1 MNFKGKMREKSG
13 ITLIT
18 LVVTIIVLLILAGV
32 SIATLTGENGILTR
46 AQDAKTQTGIA
57 DEKEAIGLA
66 YNGVMAEN
74 QGRGEVTSEKLKLE
88 LSRNGRTDVTD
99 VTGSNPITVTFDS
112 GRSYEIDTNG
122 NIKEVSSVT
131 NPYGEDWDYAWV
143 CNDGV
148 WDNTQYTAGSEVEG
162 DIIAKFYATENQ
174 IQPPDLI
181 WEGYEKPISFPQGT
195 EYHLVIEGTGDM
207 GALMETSE
215 LEITNASG
223 WQTLSAIYL
232 AKYMA
237 TGTIPSDFCI
247 IPYVTEI
254 TICDGITNIGS
265 YSFIG
270 DTSLN
275 KITIDNNVTSIGNF
289 AFSGCTSLTN
299 ITMPNSVTSIGNT
312 AFSACTSLTNITI
325 PNSVTSIGDSAF
337 SGCTSLTNIT
347 IPNSV
352 TSIGNS
358 AFYGCTSLTNITIPN
373 SVTSIGSD
381 AFRSCTS
388 LTNVTIG
395 DSVTSIRN
403 AAFSGCTSLTNI
415 TIPNSVT
422 SIEFSAFRSC
432 TSLTNINYNGTKS
445 EWNNVS
451 SVSLGWSYGS
461 SIKTITCTDGQIT
474 I

>member
-1 MNFKGKMREKSG
+1 MRKTKAKIKNTEKG
-13 ITLIT
+13 ITLIV
-18 LVVTIIVLLILAGV
+18 LVITIIVLLILAGV
-32 SIATLTGENGILTR
+32 SIAMLTGENGILTR
-46 AQDAKTQTGIA
+46 ATDSKTQTIVA

-66 YNGVMAEN
+66 YNGVIAEN
-74 QGRGEVTSEKLKLE
+74 QGSGEVTAEKLKVE

-112 GRSYEIDTNG
+112 GRSYEIDANG

-195 EYHLVIEGTGDM
+195 EYHLVIEGTGNM

-275 KITIDNNVTSIGNF
+275 KITIGNNVTSIENY

-299 ITMPNSVTSIGNT
+299 ITMPNSVTSIGD
-312 AFSACTSLTNITI
+312 
-325 PNSVTSIGDSAF
+325 VAF

-347 IPNSV
+347 MPNSV
-352 TSIGNS
+352 TSIGDV

-373 SVTSIGSD
+373 SVTSIGST
-381 AFRSCTS
+381 AFYGCTS

-395 DSVTSIRN
+395 DSVTSIGST
-403 AAFSGCTSLTNI
+403 AFSGCTSLTNI
-415 TIPNSVT
+415 
-422 SIEFSAFRSC
+422 
-432 TSLTNINYNGTKS
+432 NYQGTKS
-445 EWNNVS
+445 EWNNLS
-451 SVSLGWSYGS
+451 NNSPRWSNGS

>member
-1 MNFKGKMREKSG
+1 MRKTKAKIKNTEKG
-13 ITLIT
+13 ITLIA
-18 LVVTIIVLLILAGV
+18 LVITIIVLLILAAV

-46 AQDAKTQTGIA
+46 AQDAKTQTGAA

-74 QGRGEVTSEKLKLE
+74 QGRGEVTAEKLKLE

-99 VTGSNPITVTFDS
+99 VTGENPITIEFNS

-162 DIIAKFYATENQ
+162 DIIAKFYATENT
-174 IQPPDLI
+174 IQPKNLN
-181 WEGYEKPISFPQGT
+181 WEGYSIPFAQGI
-195 EYHLVIEGTGDM
+195 EYHLVIEGTGNM
-207 GALMETSE
+207 GALMEASE
-215 LEITNASG
+215 LQITNASG
-223 WQTLSAIYL
+223 WQTLSAIYF

-237 TGTIPSDFCI
+237 TGIIPSDFCI

-254 TICDGITNIGS
+254 TICDGITNIGDGA
-265 YSFIG
+265 FAG

-275 KITIDNNVTSIGNF
+275 KITICNTVNSLGNFLFLGCENLATVTIPRNVTSIGY
-289 AFSGCTSLTN
+289 
-299 ITMPNSVTSIGNT
+299 
-312 AFSACTSLTNITI
+312 
-325 PNSVTSIGDSAF
+325 SAF
-337 SGCTSLTNIT
+337 QGCTSLTNIT
-347 IPNSV
+347 IPNRV
-352 TSIGNS
+352 TSIGDE
-358 AFYGCTSLTNITIPN
+358 AFYG
-373 SVTSIGSD
+373 
-381 AFRSCTS
+381 
-388 LTNVTIG
+388 
-395 DSVTSIRN
+395 
-403 AAFSGCTSLTNI
+403 
-415 TIPNSVT
+415 
-422 SIEFSAFRSC
+422 C

-451 SVSLGWSYGS
+451 SASPGWSNGS
-461 SIKTITCTDGQIT
+461 SITTITCTNGQIT